1 MAAPVNIA
9 AYKEII
15 LVLGTAGVVVP
26 VMSRLKISPV
36 VGFLLAGIIM
46 GPYGLSRLSGQFP
59 LIEYVT
65 ISDSSEFPA
74 FAELGILLLMFLIKF
89 LQSR

>member
-1 MAAPVNIA
+1 MEIEMAAPVNIA

-15 LVLGTAGVVVP
+15 LVLGTAGVVGP

-46 GPYGLSRLSGQFP
+46 GPFGLSRLF
-59 LIEYVT
+59 
-65 ISDSSEFPA
+65 
-74 FAELGILLLMFLIKF
+74 
-89 LQSR
+89 